1 MNTLSSYMRYSLVN
15 GQTLNQ
21 IATTDRGL
29 LYGDGLFETL
39 LLERQ
44 QLYLWSYHYQ
54 RLCEGCLRLGI
65 AVPDESLL
73 LDEMKQVI
81 SHAQTERSII
91 KLLITRGDGGRGY
104 RAPTPHSATRI
115 IQLFDTIQSIE
126 LVKQGIRAR
135 ICNTTLGRNV
145 KLAGIKHLNRL
156 EQVLARSEWQH
167 TDIHEGVMLDS
178 EGYVVEGTMSNL
190 FLVIDDVI
198 VTPKLN
204 ECGVHG
210 IIRRLLIEQQ
220 ALLPLPMKIR
230 HVHKQELYEANEIF
244 FTNSLIGVWPVQQ
257 LENHRYAKVE
267 IAGELS
273 QKVQTWQH
281 EFCMQL

>member
-1 MNTLSSYMRYSLVN
+1 MMRYSLVN
-15 GQTLNQ
+15 GQALNQ
-21 IATTDRGL
+21 IVTTDRGL

-39 LLERQ
+39 LLEQQ
-44 QLYLWSYHYQ
+44 QLYLWTYHYQ

-81 SHAQTERSII
+81 SHAETERSII
-91 KLLITRGDGGRGY
+91 KLLVTRGDGARGY
-104 RAPTPHSATRI
+104 RAAAPTPHSATRI
-115 IQLFDTIQSIE
+115 IQLFDTVQSVE
-126 LVKQGIRAR
+126 LTKQGIRAR
-135 ICNTTLGRNV
+135 ICNTTLGKNV

-156 EQVLARSEWQH
+156 EQVLARSEWQQ

-178 EGYVVEGTMSNL
+178 EGYVIEGTMSNL

-210 IIRRLLIEQQ
+210 IIRRLLIEHQ
-220 ALLPLPMKIR
+220 ASLPLPLEIR
-230 HVHKQELYEANEIF
+230 RVQQQELYDASEIF

-267 IAGELS
+267 IACELN
-273 QKVQTWQH
+273 QQVQTWQH
-281 EFCMQL
+281 EFFSA

>member
-1 MNTLSSYMRYSLVN
+1 MRYSLVN
-15 GQTLNQ
+15 GQVVNQ

-39 LLERQ
+39 LLEQQ

-54 RLCEGCLRLGI
+54 RLCEGGLRLGI

-81 SHAQTERSII
+81 SQAKTERSII
-91 KLLITRGDGGRGY
+91 KLLLTRGDGGRGY
-104 RAPTPHSATRI
+104 RAIESTPHSATRI
-115 IQLFDTIQSIE
+115 IQLFDTVPSDNWA
-126 LVKQGIRAR
+126 KRGIRAR
-135 ICNTTLGRNV
+135 MCNTVLGKNAQ
-145 KLAGIKHLNRL
+145 LAGIKHLNRL
-156 EQVLARSEWQH
+156 EQVLARSEWQQ

-178 EGYVVEGTMSNL
+178 DGYVIEGTMSNL
-190 FLVIDDVI
+190 FLVINDVI
-198 VTPKLN
+198 VTPMLN

-210 IIRRLLIEQQ
+210 VIRRLLIERQTS
-220 ALLPLPMKIR
+220 LPLPLEVR
-230 HVHKQELYEANEIF
+230 RVQKQELYEAREVF

-267 IAGELS
+267 IACELG
-273 QKVQTWQH
+273 QQVKTWQ
-281 EFCMQL
+281 MNLLVV